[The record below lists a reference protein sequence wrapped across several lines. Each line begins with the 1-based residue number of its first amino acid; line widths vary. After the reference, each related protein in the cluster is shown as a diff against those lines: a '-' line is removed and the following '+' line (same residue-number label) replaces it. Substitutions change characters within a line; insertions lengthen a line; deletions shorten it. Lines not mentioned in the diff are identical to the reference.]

1 MNAPFKNMLTMQ
13 SFKDNRL
20 QICNWNRTAGNYE
33 PKIRH
38 HFAII
43 LFGNNLSGIR
53 TPYHVAEG
61 GHPTADTFWPG
72 KNNKSY
78 FKSG

>member
-1 MNAPFKNMLTMQ
+1 MNAHFKNKLTTEP
-13 SFKDNRL
+13 FKDNKRRM
-20 QICNWNRTAGNYE
+20 CNSIRTAVNYV

-43 LFGNNLSGIR
+43 LFGNDLIGIR

-61 GHPTADTFWPG
+61 GHPSADTF
-72 KNNKSY
+72 
-78 FKSG
+78 